1 MPRLPLTQS
10 NGRGSRTIPE
20 PRRRTA
26 PSPPLQSHTVT
37 PTLTNPWQEGPVVH
51 AVVQA
56 DVQQGPVHAGLR
68 EHLLQPGGD
77 AAGEIPVRPGPPHL
91 HPEKERETPPARH
104 AVMVR

>member
-37 PTLTNPWQEGPVVH
+37 PTLTNPCAGSRCPFVQVCQVGAPGRGPKRR
-51 AVVQA
+51 AA
-56 DVQQGPVHAGLR
+56 STMERNRIGAYPNNGSPSTGGLLLHQKGACPSTD
-68 EHLLQPGGD
+68 HLFLR
-77 AAGEIPVRPGPPHL
+77 V
-91 HPEKERETPPARH
+91 
-104 AVMVR
+104 